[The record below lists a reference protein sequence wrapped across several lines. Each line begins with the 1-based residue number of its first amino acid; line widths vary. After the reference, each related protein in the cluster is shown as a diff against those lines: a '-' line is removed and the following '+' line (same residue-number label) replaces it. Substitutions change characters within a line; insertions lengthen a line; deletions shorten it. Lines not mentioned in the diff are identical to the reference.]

1 MKILG
6 IIPARGGSKRIPGKN
21 TKLFCGRPLIEYI
34 IESSLHSKF
43 LDRIV
48 INSDDEKVLNIG
60 SKYPEIIRI
69 KRPDELSGDKA
80 RAIEYVRH
88 TIDVLNQ
95 GNNEQFDIVVILQPT
110 SPLTTGEDI
119 DNTIQILINAKSDS
133 VVSVMKLNHAIHP
146 VKMKTMEKG
155 RLFPF
160 IEEENGRM
168 AEDELPEIYVRN
180 CSVYAST
187 INTIQQNKII
197 GDDCRGYLMP
207 SIRSV
212 DINDLL
218 DFEFAEFL
226 MTKQLK
232 QKAV

>member
-133 VVSVMKLNHAIHP
+133 AVSVMKLNHAIHP

>member
-133 VVSVMKLNHAIHP
+133 AVSVMKLNHAIHP

-160 IEEENGRM
+160 IEEENG
-168 AEDELPEIYVRN
+168 
-180 CSVYAST
+180 
-187 INTIQQNKII
+187 
-197 GDDCRGYLMP
+197 G
-207 SIRSV
+207 
-212 DINDLL
+212 
-218 DFEFAEFL
+218 
-226 MTKQLK
+226 
-232 QKAV
+232 

>member
-21 TKLFCGRPLIEYI
+21 TKSFCGRPLIEYI
-34 IESSLHSKF
+34 IESSLMSKL

-48 INSDDEKVLNIG
+48 VNSDDEKVLGIG
-60 SKYPEIIRI
+60 SKFPEIISI
-69 KRPDELSGDKA
+69 KRPEELSGDKA
-80 RAIEYVRH
+80 KAIEYVHH
-88 TIDVLNQ
+88 TLEVLNQ
-95 GNNEQFDIVVILQPT
+95 DYNEQFDIVVILQAT

-119 DNTIQILINAKSDS
+119 DNTIQVLINAKSDS
-133 VVSVMKLNHAIHP
+133 AVSVMKLDHAIHP
-146 VKMKTMEKG
+146 VKMKTMEQD

-160 IEEENGRM
+160 LEEENGRM
-168 AEDELPEIYVRN
+168 AEYELPEIYVRN

-187 INTIQQNKII
+187 IKTIQQNKII

-226 MTKQLK
+226 MTKLLN
-232 QKAV
+232 QKEA